1 MKFNVGGLKNV
12 KKLGF
17 FGGSFNPPTYAHINI
32 AKMSIEK
39 FNLDAVYFVPVG
51 NLYNKPS
58 LIDENNRY
66 KMLELI
72 CDDKIKVENIELGR
86 KEPLN
91 TLQAFELIEQKYKNT
106 ENYYIMG
113 ADNFE
118 KLPTWK
124 NAKELIENYKYIIF
138 ERNGSNSKS
147 MIDAQ
152 ELLKQ
157 NRDNFK
163 FLSVEQY
170 SNISSG
176 IIRKLIQNQNY
187 EDCEKYTRPEIVKYI
202 KENKLYM

>member
-1 MKFNVGGLKNV
+1 M

-17 FGGSFNPPTYAHINI
+17 FGGSFNPPTHAHINI

-58 LIDENNRY
+58 LIDENYRY
-66 KMLELI
+66 KMLKLI
-72 CDDKIKVENIELGR
+72 CDDKIKVESIELGR

-147 MIDAQ
+147 LIDTQ

-157 NRDNFK
+157 NRDNFN
-163 FLSVEQY
+163 FLNVEQY
-170 SNISSG
+170 SNVSSG
-176 IIRKLIQNQNY
+176 IIRNLIQNENY
-187 EDCEKYTRPEIVKYI
+187 KECEEYTRPEIVQYI

>member
-1 MKFNVGGLKNV
+1 MKKI
-12 KKLGF
+12 GF
-17 FGGSFNPPTYAHINI
+17 FGGSFNPPTHAHINI

-58 LIDENNRY
+58 LIDEKYRY

-86 KEPLN
+86 KDPLN
-91 TLQAFELIEQKYKNT
+91 TLQAFELIEQKYKDT

-163 FLSVEQY
+163 FLNVEQY
-170 SNISSG
+170 SNVSSG
-176 IIRKLIQNQNY
+176 IIRELIQNENY
-187 EDCEKYTRPEIVKYI
+187 KECEKYTRPEIVQYI
-202 KENKLYM
+202 KENKLYL

>member
-51 NLYNKPS
+51 NLYNKLS
-58 LIDENNRY
+58 LIDEDYRY

-72 CDDKIKVENIELGR
+72 CDDKIKVESIELGR

-147 MIDAQ
+147 LIDTQ

-157 NRDNFK
+157 NRDNFN
-163 FLSVEQY
+163 FLNVEQY
-170 SNISSG
+170 SNVSSG
-176 IIRKLIQNQNY
+176 IIRELIQNENY
-187 EDCEKYTRPEIVKYI
+187 KECEEYTRLEIVQYI

>member
-1 MKFNVGGLKNV
+1 M

-17 FGGSFNPPTYAHINI
+17 FGGSFNPPTYAHINV

-58 LIDENNRY
+58 LIDENYRY

-72 CDDKIKVENIELGR
+72 CDDKIMVENIELGR
-86 KEPLN
+86 KQTLN
-91 TLQAFELIEQKYKNT
+91 TLQAFELIEQKYKST

-170 SNISSG
+170 SNVSSG

-187 EDCEKYTRPEIVKYI
+187 EECEKYTRPEIVKYI

>member
-1 MKFNVGGLKNV
+1 M

-58 LIDENNRY
+58 LIDENYRY

-72 CDDKIKVENIELGR
+72 CDDKIKVESIELGR

-170 SNISSG
+170 SNVSSG
-176 IIRKLIQNQNY
+176 IIRKFIQNQNY
-187 EDCEKYTRPEIVKYI
+187 EECEKYTRPEIVKYI
-202 KENKLYM
+202 KGNKLYM

>member
-1 MKFNVGGLKNV
+1 M

-58 LIDENNRY
+58 LIDENYRY

-72 CDDKIKVENIELGR
+72 CDDKIKVESIELGR

-147 MIDAQ
+147 MIDTHG
-152 ELLKQ
+152 LLKQ

-170 SNISSG
+170 SNVSSG

-187 EDCEKYTRPEIVKYI
+187 EECEKYTRPEIVKYI

>member
-1 MKFNVGGLKNV
+1 M

-58 LIDENNRY
+58 LIDENYRY

-72 CDDKIKVENIELGR
+72 CDDKIKVESIELGR

-157 NRDNFK
+157 NRVNFK

>member
-1 MKFNVGGLKNV
+1 M

-58 LIDENNRY
+58 LIDENYRY

-72 CDDKIKVENIELGR
+72 CDDKIKVESIELGR

-170 SNISSG
+170 SNVSSG
-176 IIRKLIQNQNY
+176 IIRKFIQNQNY
-187 EDCEKYTRPEIVKYI
+187 EECEKYTRPEIVKYI

>member
-1 MKFNVGGLKNV
+1 M

-58 LIDENNRY
+58 LIDEDYRY

-72 CDDKIKVENIELGR
+72 CDDKIKVESIELGR

-91 TLQAFELIEQKYKNT
+91 TLQVFELIEQKYKNT

-147 MIDAQ
+147 LIDTQ

-157 NRDNFK
+157 NRDNFN
-163 FLSVEQY
+163 FLNVEQY
-170 SNISSG
+170 SNVSSG
-176 IIRKLIQNQNY
+176 IIRNLIQNENY
-187 EDCEKYTRPEIVKYI
+187 KECEEYTRPEIVQYI

>member
-1 MKFNVGGLKNV
+1 M

-17 FGGSFNPPTYAHINI
+17 FGGSFNPPTHAHINI

-58 LIDENNRY
+58 LIDENYRY
-66 KMLELI
+66 KMLKLI

-91 TLQAFELIEQKYKNT
+91 TLQAFDLIEQKYKNT

-124 NAKELIENYKYIIF
+124 NSKELIENYKYIIF
-138 ERNGSNSKS
+138 ERNSSNSKS
-147 MIDAQ
+147 MIDTQ

-163 FLSVEQY
+163 FLNVEQY
-170 SNISSG
+170 SNVSSG
-176 IIRKLIQNQNY
+176 IIRELIQNGNY
-187 EDCEKYTRPEIVKYI
+187 KEREKYTRPEIVQYI
-202 KENKLYM
+202 KENKLYK

>member
-1 MKFNVGGLKNV
+1 M

-58 LIDENNRY
+58 LIDENYRY

-72 CDDKIKVENIELGR
+72 CDDKIMVENIELGR
-86 KEPLN
+86 KQTLN
-91 TLQAFELIEQKYKNT
+91 TLQAFELIEQKYKST

-147 MIDAQ
+147 MIDTHG
-152 ELLKQ
+152 LLKQ

-170 SNISSG
+170 SNVSSG
-176 IIRKLIQNQNY
+176 IIRKFIQNQNY
-187 EDCEKYTRPEIVKYI
+187 EECEKYTRPEIVKYI

>member
-58 LIDENNRY
+58 LIDENYRY
-66 KMLELI
+66 KMLKLI

-147 MIDAQ
+147 LIDTQ

-157 NRDNFK
+157 NRDNFN
-163 FLSVEQY
+163 FLNVEQY
-170 SNISSG
+170 SNVSSG
-176 IIRKLIQNQNY
+176 IIRNLIQNENY
-187 EDCEKYTRPEIVKYI
+187 KECEEYTRPEIVQYI

>member
-17 FGGSFNPPTYAHINI
+17 FGGSFNPPTHAHINI

-58 LIDENNRY
+58 LIDEDYRY

-72 CDDKIKVENIELGR
+72 CDDKIMLENIELGR

-91 TLQAFELIEQKYKNT
+91 TLQAFKLIEQKYKNT

-147 MIDAQ
+147 LIDTQ

-157 NRDNFK
+157 NRDNFN
-163 FLSVEQY
+163 FLNVEQY
-170 SNISSG
+170 SNVSSG
-176 IIRKLIQNQNY
+176 IIRELIQNENY
-187 EDCEKYTRPEIVKYI
+187 KECEEYTRPEIVQYI

>member
-17 FGGSFNPPTYAHINI
+17 FGGSFNPPTYAHINV

-58 LIDENNRY
+58 LIDENYRY

-72 CDDKIKVENIELGR
+72 CDDKIKVESIELGR

-147 MIDAQ
+147 MIDTHG
-152 ELLKQ
+152 LLKQ

-170 SNISSG
+170 SNVSSG

-187 EDCEKYTRPEIVKYI
+187 EECEKYTRPEIVKYI

>member
-1 MKFNVGGLKNV
+1 M

-58 LIDENNRY
+58 LIDENYRY

-72 CDDKIKVENIELGR
+72 CDDKIKVESIELGR

-170 SNISSG
+170 SNVSSG

-187 EDCEKYTRPEIVKYI
+187 EECEKYTRPEIVKYI

>member
-1 MKFNVGGLKNV
+1 V

-17 FGGSFNPPTYAHINI
+17 FGGSFNPPTHAHINI

-58 LIDENNRY
+58 LIDENYRY
-66 KMLELI
+66 KMLKLI

-86 KEPLN
+86 KETLN
-91 TLQAFELIEQKYKNT
+91 TLQAFDLIEQKYKNT

-124 NAKELIENYKYIIF
+124 NSKELIENYKYIIF
-138 ERNGSNSKS
+138 ERNSSNSKS
-147 MIDAQ
+147 MIDTQ

-163 FLSVEQY
+163 FLNVEQY
-170 SNISSG
+170 SNVSSG
-176 IIRKLIQNQNY
+176 IIRELIQNGNY
-187 EDCEKYTRPEIVKYI
+187 KESEKYTRPEIVQYI
-202 KENKLYM
+202 KENKLYK

>member
-1 MKFNVGGLKNV
+1 M

-58 LIDENNRY
+58 LIDENYRY
-66 KMLELI
+66 EMLELI
-72 CDDKIKVENIELGR
+72 CDDKIKVESIELGR

-170 SNISSG
+170 SNVSSG

-187 EDCEKYTRPEIVKYI
+187 EECEKYTRPEIVKYI